1 MVGDHHRRQSSARQA
16 QQQQQQVRLH
26 PRRDSTVLSTVHCSP
41 KFHEILHKVLNRFCK
56 KQSNFSFHLQLMM
69 NGWMGGAATTTSAAA
84 ERWSANSQHRQS
96 VSSTYYAQ
104 QQQQQQFQQQQ
115 QQQTKWAEAS
125 SRQVRDSND

>member
-1 MVGDHHRRQSSARQA
+1 
-16 QQQQQQVRLH
+16 
-26 PRRDSTVLSTVHCSP
+26 
-41 KFHEILHKVLNRFCK
+41 
-56 KQSNFSFHLQLMM
+56 MM

-125 SRQVRDSND
+125 SRQVRDSNEARDLILIFQSISPFISIKFHADSDIPCVKSR